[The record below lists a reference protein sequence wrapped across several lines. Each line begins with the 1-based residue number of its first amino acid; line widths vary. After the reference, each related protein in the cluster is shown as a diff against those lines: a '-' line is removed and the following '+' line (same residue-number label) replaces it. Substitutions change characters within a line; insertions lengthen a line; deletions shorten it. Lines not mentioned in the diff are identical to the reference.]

1 MRDITLIGIDIA
13 KQVFHLHAVNKRGEC
28 VFQKKVS
35 RNKVL
40 GTLSVVPRCIIAMEA
55 CGSSNYW
62 GRKLTEMGFEVKLIP
77 AQYVKPYLK
86 SNKNDSEDAAAIAE
100 ACSRPHMRF
109 VPVKSVEQ
117 QDIQSIHRIRQ
128 RIVRAR
134 VALTNEVRGLLAEY
148 GIILP
153 QGIAHVR
160 KTLAK
165 IIDSNQLSF
174 EFRNCLRELGD
185 ELAELSTRIER
196 FDAKIK
202 RIAKSYSA
210 CVKLQQI
217 DGIGP
222 VTATALIAAIGD
234 GTQFKNG
241 RQCAAW
247 LGLVPKQHST
257 GGKPRLGKM
266 SKRGNTELR
275 ALLIQGAKNVVRY
288 ANGKTDRRSIWVQ
301 NLKQRK
307 GNNKTAVAIANKNAR
322 IVWAIITKEQEF
334 NRNYIPEFAQAV

>member
-13 KQVFHLHAVNKRGEC
+13 KHVFHLHAVNKRGEC
-28 VFQKKVS
+28 VFQKKIS
-35 RNKVL
+35 RNKL
-40 GTLSVVPRCIIAMEA
+40 LATLSTIPHCRVAMEA

-62 GRKLTEMGFEVKLIP
+62 GRKLTELGFEVKLIP
-77 AQYVKPYLK
+77 AQYVKPYVK

-100 ACSRPHMRF
+100 ACTRPHMRF

-148 GIILP
+148 GIIVP
-153 QGIAHVR
+153 QGIAHIR
-160 KTLAK
+160 RTLAK
-165 IIDSNQLSF
+165 IIDSTQLSF
-174 EFRNCLRELGD
+174 EFKGCLRELGD
-185 ELAELSTRIER
+185 ELAELSARIER

-202 RIAKSYSA
+202 RIAKSYPV
-210 CVKLQQI
+210 CVRLQKI
-217 DGIGP
+217 GGIGAI
-222 VTATALIAAIGD
+222 TATALVAAIGD

-247 LGLVPKQHST
+247 LGLVPRQYST
-257 GGKPRLGKM
+257 GGKPRLGRI

-275 ALLIQGAKNVVRY
+275 SLLVQGAKNVVRY

-301 NLKQRK
+301 SLKGRK
-307 GNNKTAVAIANKNAR
+307 GSNKTAVAIANKNAR
-322 IVWAIITKEQEF
+322 IVWAIITKDEDF
-334 NRNYIPEFAQAV
+334 NRNYLPEFAQAA